1 MTQVIAALQEEGI
14 AVATDSHASSLSQNE
29 EARRLRVQK
38 LFPLGSHA
46 FVLSAGL
53 GLGVHLSR
61 LFQAF
66 VQQRGFARADDIL
79 RVAAPF
85 FSEHYGEILSS
96 GAFGLRNDQL
106 DRILLLI
113 GVTESGAP
121 KGPHRMILLASE
133 GGRLP
138 FEQHDISSCITIPR
152 SMGTEYQ
159 LQSMCAKQSPLED
172 ILAYAQ
178 RFLIKRADEGD
189 DVGPPYYWGLL
200 TSEGL
205 TLGRWA
211 EEDTD

>member
-1 MTQVIAALQEEGI
+1 MTQVIAAIQEEGI
-14 AVATDSHASSLSQNE
+14 AVATDGRASSLSRNQ
-29 EARRLRVQK
+29 EARRLKVQK

-46 FVLSAGL
+46 FVLSAGM
-53 GLGVHLSR
+53 GLGIHLSR

-79 RVAAPF
+79 TVAAPF
-85 FSEHYGEILSS
+85 FSAHYGEILSS

-121 KGPHRMILLASE
+121 EGTHRMILLASE
-133 GGRLP
+133 SGRLP
-138 FEQHDISSCITIPR
+138 FEQHGISSCITMPR

-159 LQSMCAKQSPLED
+159 LQSMCSKQGSLEE
-172 ILAYAQ
+172 ILAYAR
-178 RFLIKRADEGD
+178 RFLVKRANESD